1 MNKNNNKKIGL
12 RSARMRQL
20 GMRQSTPVVDSFQAV
35 TVTIPSSTPPI
46 TTLTL
51 TANNIYPSTSKS
63 NSYLYKEK
71 KGFVCDPRNIY
82 FLLST
87 DIYENK
93 DNINNI
99 KNIIIS
105 VPGKST
111 SIKFSG
117 VEYMW
122 TESLSSFFFT
132 NKEDDKKDKYVFRVK
147 VHEQNLSNDYNGYYY
162 TSSVYGITGSFTCE
176 YTKLAFSLSSFNPL

>member
-51 TANNIYPSTSKS
+51 TANNIYSPTSKS

-71 KGFVCDPRNIY
+71 KLNNLYLLYLCDPCNIY
-82 FLLST
+82 FFLST
-87 DIYENK
+87 DIIIYENK
-93 DNINNI
+93 DNIE
-99 KNIIIS
+99 NIIIS
-105 VPGKST
+105 VQGKST
-111 SIKFSG
+111 FIKFSDVTYEG
-117 VEYMW
+117 
-122 TESLSSFFFT
+122 TESLSSFFSK
-132 NKEDDKKDKYVFRVK
+132 KE
-147 VHEQNLSNDYNGYYY
+147 
-162 TSSVYGITGSFTCE
+162 
-176 YTKLAFSLSSFNPL
+176 